1 MRWLFYNASDPEES
15 TARTSIER
23 KIDDWWHQ
31 FACKA
36 NDLDDLFSHR
46 SEWDLL
52 AWMERHLQDISPD
65 LMWDFGQAV
74 RGDGHRL
81 VITPEAEKHLRPMV
95 QTLLE
100 RAPSLPGWEFYAYRL
115 PEDLEMAHQMV
126 TVRAGGDL
134 SGTLATVMIGR
145 HNRINLCYYSRTTR
159 DSDDQQALHN
169 AFVATETLLG
179 EELLEKWIGLIAI
192 DRLREPKGVA
202 KLLNR
207 GRQPVRGLIPLE
219 RLQPT
224 VVALVASIQDQR
236 PDKPLYVL

>member
-1 MRWLFYNASDPEES
+1 MRGTNAVVIES
-15 TARTSIER
+15 MQIGQWEIER

-46 SEWDLL
+46 SEWDLP
-52 AWMERHLQDISPD
+52 AWMERHLQAISPD
-65 LMWDFGQAV
+65 LMWEFGRAV

-100 RAPSLPGWEFYAYRL
+100 RAPSLSGWEFYAHRL

-134 SGTLATVMIGR
+134 SGTLATAMIGQ
-145 HNRINLCYYSRTTR
+145 HNCATIRARPATAMTSKPCTMPLSRRKHFSARNSWINGSAQSPLTVSANLKALRSYCTAV
-159 DSDDQQALHN
+159 DSPSA
-169 AFVATETLLG
+169 A
-179 EELLEKWIGLIAI
+179 
-192 DRLREPKGVA
+192 
-202 KLLNR
+202 
-207 GRQPVRGLIPLE
+207 
-219 RLQPT
+219 
-224 VVALVASIQDQR
+224 
-236 PDKPLYVL
+236 